1 MSAFYDSKTKSMDDR
16 GIRELL
22 TESAKFQSWLDV
34 EAALAQAQG
43 ELGVIPISA
52 AVEISATCQ
61 LDRINLDEVVR
72 LRKKIGHG
80 FVPFLKQLMKSC
92 PGESGKY
99 VHYGVATQNIQQTA
113 QLLVVKKVN
122 ACFLFLAGEI
132 LRNLGQLA
140 EQQAQTVMPG
150 RTHGRHAEPITYG
163 FKVAVWID
171 EFIQAVSRLQEAEP
185 RVFRVMMGGPV
196 GAFNASG
203 EIGRK
208 VQTLVAEKLGMN
220 EMQVPSRNIGTHKVE
235 YVMDLCLLASVCQK
249 MAEEVYATSL
259 EEIGEVLEGFSTGT
273 VGSSSLPHKINP
285 KLAKGI
291 IANTQKLC
299 SLPGVMLVSCSRPYE
314 GDSSAY
320 MLQEGCL
327 QEAVE
332 LMTEVI
338 LRTEELTHH
347 LYVDQAKMRANT
359 EIKQGLD
366 NSGLVMINLAKFIGK
381 DQAHAKIYDLAIH
394 ATLHNQSFFT
404 AMKEDAQMAGLFS
417 ATELAA
423 MLKPEAYIG
432 QAATIAQEMSQA
444 AQQVAF
450 KLMGR

>member
-43 ELGVIPISA
+43 ELGVIPVSAAMEISA
-52 AVEISATCQ
+52 ACQ
-61 LDRINLDEVVR
+61 LDRINLDEVAR
-72 LRKKIGHG
+72 LREKIGHG
-80 FVPFLKQLMKSC
+80 FVPFLKQLVKTC
-92 PGESGKY
+92 PGESGQY

-122 ACFLFLAGEI
+122 ARFLFLAGEI
-132 LRNLGQLA
+132 LHNLGQLA

-163 FKVAVWID
+163 FKVAVWIA
-171 EFIQAVSRLQEAEP
+171 EFMQSVSRLQEAEP

-203 EIGRK
+203 ETGRK
-208 VQTLVAEKLGMN
+208 VQSLVAEKLGMS
-220 EMQVPSRNIGTHKVE
+220 EMLVPSRNIGTHKVE

-249 MAEEVYATSL
+249 MAEEMYATSL
-259 EEIGEVLEGFSTGT
+259 EEIGEVLEGFSSGT

-291 IANTQKLC
+291 IANAQKLC
-299 SLPGVMLVSCSRPYE
+299 SLPGAMLASCSRPYE

-327 QEAVE
+327 HEALE
-332 LMTEVI
+332 LMTEII
-338 LRTEELTHH
+338 LRTEELTRLLH
-347 LYVDQAKMRANT
+347 VNQEKMRANT
-359 EIKQGLD
+359 GIKEGLD
-366 NSGLVMINLAKFIGK
+366 NSGLVMINLAKYIGK

-394 ATLHNQSFFT
+394 ATLHNKSFLT
-404 AMKEDAQMAGLFS
+404 TMQEDTQMENLFS
-417 ATELAA
+417 AAELVA

-432 QAATIAQEMSQA
+432 EAATIAHEMAQA
-444 AQQVAF
+444 AQQAA
-450 KLMGR
+450 KELMGK